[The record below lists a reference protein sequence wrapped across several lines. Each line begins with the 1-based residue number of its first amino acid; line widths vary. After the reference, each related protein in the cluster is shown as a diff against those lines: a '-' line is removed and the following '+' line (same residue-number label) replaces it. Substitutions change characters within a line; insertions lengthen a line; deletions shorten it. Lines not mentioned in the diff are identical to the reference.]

1 VNWISV
7 ISTVFA
13 SAAYNEDK
21 RQLYLKF
28 HSGRV
33 YRYFEFPPYQYD
45 EFLAAESQGR
55 YFGAHIRG
63 KFRDEKV
70 REAHD
75 MAGGPIPRG
84 NTITPESGEQ
94 RAVDLHPPGRPRIG

>member
-1 VNWISV
+1 MNWISV

-13 SAAYNEDK
+13 SAAYSEDK

-28 HSGRV
+28 HSGWV
-33 YRYFEFPPYQYD
+33 YRYFEFPPHQYD

-70 REAHD
+70 REAHG

-84 NTITPESGEQ
+84 NTFTTESGEL
-94 RAVDLHPPGRPRIG
+94 RYSRFAAAERSRIG